1 MGSLANGALRKKR
14 VLAHQEFDRLWKGE
28 SPIFT
33 RKQAYNWL
41 SDRLGGHLRSIH
53 IGSMGEGWCDW
64 VIAEVQRVIRMHNE
78 NQNNLE
84 DG

>member
-1 MGSLANGALRKKR
+1 
-14 VLAHQEFDRLWKGE
+14 
-28 SPIFT
+28 
-33 RKQAYNWL
+33 
-41 SDRLGGHLRSIH
+41 
-53 IGSMGEGWCDW
+53 MGEGWCDW